1 MDPETV
7 VMEKT
12 DTPRED
18 SMSKKSNMT
27 DELLE
32 LLKEEEA
39 AEEKTGKEDT
49 SGASRGRRDSRL
61 RRLSGKK
68 IRASSARAERREKRI
83 T

>member
-1 MDPETV
+1 MDTDPETV

-39 AEEKTGKEDT
+39 AEDAEGGKE
-49 SGASRGRRDSRL
+49 
-61 RRLSGKK
+61 
-68 IRASSARAERREKRI
+68 
-83 T
+83 

>member
-1 MDPETV
+1 MDTDPETV

-39 AEEKTGKEDT
+39 AEEKKTG
-49 SGASRGRRDSRL
+49 
-61 RRLSGKK
+61 
-68 IRASSARAERREKRI
+68 
-83 T
+83 